1 MSEVPLKNPQRMP
14 HMMFLEI
21 AIDIV
26 SRTNKKLLPLSNSDI
41 DWAQKISRNFT
52 RKSTKIALEVV
63 TQLLLELK
71 HYSS

>member
-26 SRTNKKLLPLSNSDI
+26 SWTNKKPLPLPNSGI

-52 RKSTKIALEVV
+52 RKLTKIALEVV